1 MLLSAL
7 VHIRLFQIRG
17 SSPES
22 INDSHAFSTAAE
34 RGREEPKKLAVLQ
47 ECPQGQVPLRQAC
60 NFLSFEDLADLWWKQ
75 QAAEGWDWKRRC
87 PLQHCWKKN
96 KSGTTAR
103 QSLLQ
108 GCSVHYSLS
117 QRTFLRELRE
127 RKEMQHCFDA
137 LQRRPTDTDISSREL
152 SSVLPPCE

>member
-7 VHIRLFQIRG
+7 VHIRLFQICG

-22 INDSHAFSTAAE
+22 INNSHAFSTAAE

-60 NFLSFEDLADLWWKQ
+60 NFLSFEDLADLWRKQ

-87 PLQHCWKKN
+87 PLQHCWKKKPN
-96 KSGTTAR
+96 WNNCKAVAPAGLFSALLSFPTHLLTRAEGKKRNATLLWRTA
-103 QSLLQ
+103 
-108 GCSVHYSLS
+108 
-117 QRTFLRELRE
+117 
-127 RKEMQHCFDA
+127 A
-137 LQRRPTDTDISSREL
+137 SSHWHRHFK
-152 SSVLPPCE
+152 